1 MASAGPRVLALIRS
15 YRPGVWQHRS
25 VEVSIRPLTTDD
37 VRAMQTW
44 RYPPPYDRYNL
55 AADPGDVDIMLTAAD
70 AGEGWF
76 AADDAETGELVGFF
90 EFAPLG
96 DEVEIGLGL
105 RPDQTGRRLGP
116 AYIESGLAFA
126 RDRWAPTRF
135 ALDVYPWNERAIR
148 AYEHVGFVRGERYVR
163 RFDDGAE
170 REFLR
175 MTRPA

>member
-1 MASAGPRVLALIRS
+1 
-15 YRPGVWQHRS
+15 
-25 VEVSIRPLTTDD
+25 VEV
-37 VRAMQTW
+37 
-44 RYPPPYDRYNL
+44 
-55 AADPGDVDIMLTAAD
+55 
-70 AGEGWF
+70 
-76 AADDAETGELVGFF
+76 
-90 EFAPLG
+90 
-96 DEVEIGLGL
+96 GLGL
-105 RPDQTGRRLGP
+105 RPDQTGRGLGP

-126 RDRWAPTRF
+126 RDRWAPARF